1 MSCGNFLARVL
12 VSVERRCCLTCPEA
26 PGYHH
31 PPALLPRLKVC
42 KTNGYK
48 KFKLKAK
55 TLPGV

>member
-48 KFKLKAK
+48 KFK
-55 TLPGV
+55 